1 MPLAKGGKFMG
12 TKKAIIKR
20 EDSATH
26 LILELNGKELKI
38 TLTDDNPNMVK
49 TVFNDILKKLKK
61 GAFKFELE
69 DSTEDLFHHICKEY
83 ITQLNAEIL
92 TVYSELEEFKLIETA
107 GSEQQTDN
115 APQSEQK

>member
-1 MPLAKGGKFMG
+1 ME

-20 EDSATH
+20 EDIVTH
-26 LILELNGKELKI
+26 LILQLNGKELKI
-38 TLTDDNPNMVK
+38 SLTDDNPNMVK
-49 TVFNDILKKLKK
+49 TVFNDILKELKK
-61 GAFKFELE
+61 GTFKFEME

-107 GSEQQTDN
+107 ESVQQTDM
-115 APQSEQK
+115 APPTEHV